1 MFGWS
6 DDGGET
12 WTDPEFSLNL
22 PDGPQY
28 RGDEKR
34 ESCYNGHFGM
44 AGGLVRLP
52 IAGRDILI
60 YSNAD
65 EPECARNKMTVWAS
79 FDGGQTWPV
88 KRLVYGGPSA
98 YSSLNAGRPGTASEG
113 WVYLQFEDRQD
124 GDRWPDSTLRG

>member
-1 MFGWS
+1 MVA
-6 DDGGET
+6 
-12 WTDPEFSLNL
+12 L
-22 PDGPQY
+22 Q
-28 RGDEKR
+28 
-34 ESCYNGHFGM
+34 NGHFGM

-65 EPECARNKMTVWAS
+65 EPEFARNKMTVWAS

-113 WVYLQFEDRQD
+113 WVYLQFEERQGGGQMARFNLAWLVD
-124 GDRWPDSTLRG
+124 GVATGDGVVPDWQR